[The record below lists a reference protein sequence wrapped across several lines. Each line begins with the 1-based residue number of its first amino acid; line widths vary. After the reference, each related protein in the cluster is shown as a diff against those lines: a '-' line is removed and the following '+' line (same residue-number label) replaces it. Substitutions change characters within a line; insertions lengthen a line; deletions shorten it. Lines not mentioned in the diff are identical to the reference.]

1 MFIAGI
7 DSSSIASASK
17 KLFDINLDCYSI
29 KSFDKNY
36 DETNL
41 INKTIKKYGLK
52 HKYIPADKNFSYSNI
67 SNIIKD
73 GAYPISSITFLLYFF
88 LNKAIKKNN
97 IKFLMSALV
106 LIYCR
111 LLHSSNVLF
120 ICLETNYNFK
130 SYIMIGKNT
139 LDLI

>member
-1 MFIAGI
+1 MKNLIVLFLLSCNLMVFAQSKITRSHFTTI
-7 DSSSIASASK
+7 DQ
-17 KLFDINLDCYSI
+17 LFDINLDCYSI

-88 LNKAIKKNN
+88 A
-97 IKFLMSALV
+97 
-106 LIYCR
+106 
-111 LLHSSNVLF
+111 
-120 ICLETNYNFK
+120 
-130 SYIMIGKNT
+130 
-139 LDLI
+139 